1 MLMNFQRVFLLGVIS
16 QIMLIEQQ
24 GQLLGKVL
32 ERTVENR
39 MGVVLHTNSEEPR
52 SLQIRAG
59 SSTGLKDK
67 PAPLRKC
74 SFLNHFLDC
83 TCRNLADLALCPM
96 ACCVFLYQIST
107 ALDFQ
112 HRLHP

>member
-32 ERTVENR
+32 ERTGENR
-39 MGVVLHTNSEEPR
+39 MGVVLHTNLEEPR
-52 SLQIRAG
+52 SLQIHAG

-67 PAPLRKC
+67 PALLRKC
-74 SFLNHFLDC
+74 TFLNHFLYC
-83 TCRNLADLALCPM
+83 TCRNTADLAFCPM
-96 ACCVFLYQIST
+96 AAMGFFHQVST
-107 ALDFQ
+107 T
-112 HRLHP
+112 